1 MGFIA
6 LILYWALVVYFYVL
20 VGRFIVDLIR
30 SLNPAWRP
38 RGLALILAEIAF
50 TVTEPPLKFLRRFL
64 KPVRFGMFAFDLAWT
79 VLFVAVIILRNL
91 AAALAG

>member
-1 MGFIA
+1 MGLIA

-30 SLNPAWRP
+30 SLNPSWRP
-38 RGLALILAEIAF
+38 RGLVLILAEIAF

-64 KPVRFGMFAFDLAWT
+64 KPIRFGMLAFDLAWT
-79 VLFVAVIILRNL
+79 VLFVAVIVLRNL
-91 AAALAG
+91 TAALIV